1 MPAERRS
8 RENMVI
14 LFVVGLLVLNYP
26 LLSLFDRMK
35 SVLGIPLLFLYVFVM
50 WLAIIVLTAMVV
62 ERAERRGDERP
73 GSMEGA
79 GSTGST
85 ED

>member
-14 LFVVGLLVLNYP
+14 LFVVGLLALNYP

-35 SVLGIPLLFLYVFVM
+35 LVLGIPLLFLYVFVM
-50 WLAIIVLTAMVV
+50 WLVIIALTAMVV

-73 GSMEGA
+73 D
-79 GSTGST
+79 STVST
-85 ED
+85 DSTDN

>member
-14 LFVVGLLVLNYP
+14 LFVVGLLALNYP

-35 SVLGIPLLFLYVFVM
+35 LVLGIPLLFLYVFVM
-50 WLAIIVLTAMVV
+50 WLVIIALTAMVV

-73 GSMEGA
+73 D
-79 GSTGST
+79 STDSADST
-85 ED
+85 DG